1 MSNNGRSRETARPDA
16 ALTLRIQRIELLRL
30 TDPTQ
35 SKAANRSEVTAV
47 LSDGGRERL
56 RTSGS
61 AGRPTGI
68 GRRCVRPH

>member
-16 ALTLRIQRIELLRL
+16 RLTLRIQRIELLRL

-47 LSDGGRERL
+47 LSDVGGE
-56 RTSGS
+56 G
-61 AGRPTGI
+61 
-68 GRRCVRPH
+68 